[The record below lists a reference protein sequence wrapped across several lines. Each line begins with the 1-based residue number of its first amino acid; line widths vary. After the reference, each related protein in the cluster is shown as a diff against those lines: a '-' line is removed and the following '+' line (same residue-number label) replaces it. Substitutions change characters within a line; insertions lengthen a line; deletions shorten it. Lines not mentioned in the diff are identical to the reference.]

1 MKRLIVL
8 LTLIYSIFCSFDS
21 CVNCNDESQC
31 YNIDIEFNG
40 FSCYKYKSEY
50 ASNKCLPSPDD
61 KKEQEAFF
69 NMDLNNLK
77 EVYSSG
83 LYTFDINEV
92 RYSYPEKKTHNK
104 GETITTKT
112 FSFSPIDKEIIRS
125 NNTCFYQLYGRFLKN
140 YNKNGANSYPNVKD
154 KNLCFNSNKFDEAL
168 NLIDCGYA
176 EITFPLNDKNYTIT
190 TCYPFPNRKMPEN
203 VQNIYN
209 KYYIQAQIKNIKIIL
224 NDKNNKESIGKG
236 KF

>member
-61 KKEQEAFF
+61 KKEQETFF

-83 LYTFDINEV
+83 LFILLISMKLDILIQ
-92 RYSYPEKKTHNK
+92 KKK
-104 GETITTKT
+104 L
-112 FSFSPIDKEIIRS
+112 II
-125 NNTCFYQLYGRFLKN
+125 K
-140 YNKNGANSYPNVKD
+140 VK
-154 KNLCFNSNKFDEAL
+154 
-168 NLIDCGYA
+168 
-176 EITFPLNDKNYTIT
+176 
-190 TCYPFPNRKMPEN
+190 
-203 VQNIYN
+203 Q
-209 KYYIQAQIKNIKIIL
+209 
-224 NDKNNKESIGKG
+224 
-236 KF
+236 